1 MQKIKSLQKE
11 CELYCRL
18 TCWYEFLKL
27 HVLRYLQMRKWEL
40 RSGSDK
46 LKSGCGKVEK
56 GLTLGHK
63 EMGEVCVTPVRNDYL
78 RIWVMNMKTQLYDRN
93 TSKKS
98 LLREGFVEER
108 KVFLSHVNRKLPA
121 VFLIECYVHLLDSL
135 KDFYDLSRDVCDIF
149 QRNFVGK
156 CILSSKQSTYRWLW
170 RRQSM
175 GDYFYN

>member
-1 MQKIKSLQKE
+1 MKSLQKE
-11 CELYCRL
+11 YELYCWL
-18 TCWYEFLKL
+18 TRWYEFLKL
-27 HVLRYLQMRKWEL
+27 HVLRYLQMRRWEL

-63 EMGEVCVTPVRNDYL
+63 EMGEVCVTPGRNEYL
-78 RIWVMNMKTQLYDRN
+78 RMWVMNMKTQLYDRN
-93 TSKKS
+93 TLKKS

-108 KVFLSHVNRKLPA
+108 KVFISHVNRKLPA
-121 VFLIECYVHLLDSL
+121 LFLLNVTSFCWTLWKTFMVYLGTYVIS
-135 KDFYDLSRDVCDIF
+135 FREIF
-149 QRNFVGK
+149 VRK

-170 RRQSM
+170 RRQST

>member
-1 MQKIKSLQKE
+1 MKSLQKE
-11 CELYCRL
+11 YELYCRL

-27 HVLRYLQMRKWEL
+27 HVLRYLQIRRWEL
-40 RSGSDK
+40 RSWSDK

-63 EMGEVCVTPVRNDYL
+63 EMGEVCVTPGRNEYL
-78 RIWVMNMKTQLYDRN
+78 RMWVMNMKTQLYDRN
-93 TSKKS
+93 TLKKS

-108 KVFLSHVNRKLPA
+108 KVFISHVNGKLPA
-121 VFLIECYVHLLDSL
+121 LFLLNVTSFCWTLWKTFMVYLGTYVIS
-135 KDFYDLSRDVCDIF
+135 FREI
-149 QRNFVGK
+149 FVGK
-156 CILSSKQSTYRWLW
+156 CIRSSKQSTYRWLW

>member
-1 MQKIKSLQKE
+1 MKSLQKE

-27 HVLRYLQMRKWEL
+27 HVLRYLQMRRWEL

-63 EMGEVCVTPVRNDYL
+63 EMGEVCVAPVRNEYL
-78 RIWVMNMKTQLYDRN
+78 RMWVMNMKTQLYDRN
-93 TSKKS
+93 TLKKS

-121 VFLIECYVHLLDSL
+121 LFLLNVTSFCWTLWKTFMVYLGTYVIS
-135 KDFYDLSRDVCDIF
+135 FREI
-149 QRNFVGK
+149 FVGK
-156 CILSSKQSTYRWLW
+156 CTLSSKQSTYRWLW

-175 GDYFYN
+175 GDYFHN